1 MTKFFFKDQ
10 PIIGLD
16 ISQTSIKVMA
26 IDAKRLTVT
35 GYGSVDLDPAQSLRA
50 IEGNSDYL
58 SENIIELL
66 KTKRI
71 GKLPSNHTILG
82 LPTYK
87 TYNRTFLL
95 PAKSAK
101 DVQNAI
107 ALEVEQ
113 YIPVPIS
120 QLYIDHQI
128 IEKEGDNLVIQLCA
142 IPRAV
147 MDSCVDGA
155 QNAGLEVIMV
165 EPSVNAISRLLAFT
179 EDGTLPTVIVD
190 IGPASTDIAVLDK
203 AIRINGST
211 LVGGNTLTLDIAKKL
226 KVPLENAHQLK
237 VQHGLNVSPRQ
248 TKILEAIEPSL
259 KKIVSEIEKV
269 LRYYR
274 ERMKS
279 EKKIE
284 QVIVVG
290 GGSNVPGL
298 GDYFTNSLLMPSR
311 VASPW
316 QILNFGNLEEP
327 ARQFK
332 SRYITVAGLASVQPE
347 EVF

>member
-1 MTKFFFKDQ
+1 MTKIFFKNQ

-26 IDAKRLTVT
+26 IDAKRLTVI
-35 GYGSVDLDPAQSLRA
+35 GYGSIDLDPAQALKA
-50 IEGNSDYL
+50 IEGNSGYL
-58 SENIIELL
+58 VENITRLL
-66 KTKRI
+66 KEKKI

-87 TYNRTFLL
+87 TYNRTFTL
-95 PAKSAK
+95 PLKSAK
-101 DVQNAI
+101 DIDNAI

-113 YIPVPIS
+113 YIPVPIG

-128 IEKEGDNLVIQLCA
+128 IEKEGDMLVIQLCA
-142 IPRAV
+142 IPRAI
-147 MDSCVDGA
+147 MDSCVEGA
-155 QNAGLEVIMV
+155 RDAGLEVIMV
-165 EPSVNAISRLLAFT
+165 EPSVNAIARLLAFT

-190 IGPASTDIAVLDK
+190 IGPASTDIAILDK

-248 TKILEAIEPSL
+248 AKILEAIEPSL

-269 LRYYR
+269 IRYYR

-284 QVIVVG
+284 QVIIVG

-298 GDYFTNSLLMPSR
+298 GDYFTNALLMPSR

-332 SRYITVAGLASVQPE
+332 SRYITVAGLASVRSE